1 MVSVVNMLFFLWIF
15 QSIIVDL
22 DQEESKIN
30 EFGWFNFQVKR
41 IRQVKIVKLHKV
53 SLEYLIVLLLKLS
66 SPNIKIAFQYLIQL
80 MLTNQL
86 GDFSN

>member
-41 IRQVKIVKLHKV
+41 IRQVKVVKLHKV
-53 SLEYLIVLLLKLS
+53 SLEYLIVSLLKLS

-80 MLTNQL
+80 MLTN
-86 GDFSN
+86 

>member
-41 IRQVKIVKLHKV
+41 IRQVKVVKLHKV
-53 SLEYLIVLLLKLS
+53 SLEYLIVSLLKLS
-66 SPNIKIAFQYLIQL
+66 SPNIKIAF
-80 MLTNQL
+80 
-86 GDFSN
+86 

>member
-41 IRQVKIVKLHKV
+41 IRQVKVVKLHKV
-53 SLEYLIVLLLKLS
+53 RLEYLIVSLLKLS

-80 MLTNQL
+80 MLTN
-86 GDFSN
+86 